1 MPPEAFAAEVQ
12 AHPIAKDTQFPMGWT
27 SENVSKE
34 FNITR
39 ERMDEL
45 AAISHQRAHAAQTSG
60 RFATEI
66 VPILALQLPPPGV
79 VALDGAPPARVQVR
93 VDKDDGIRGDSTK
106 EGLSKIRA
114 AFPKWGNSTTT
125 GGNAS
130 QITDG
135 VAGVMLMT
143 RRKAEELGLEIL
155 GKHVNTAVV
164 GLRPDIMG
172 IGPAFAIPKALER
185 AGITKDDVD
194 L

>member
-1 MPPEAFAAEVQ
+1 
-12 AHPIAKDTQFPMGWT
+12 MGWT

-34 FNITR
+34 FNISR

-45 AAISHQRAHAAQTSG
+45 AALSHQRAYAAQQSG

-66 VPILALQLPPPGV
+66 VPINAFQLPPTTL
-79 VALDGAPPARVQVR
+79 ATDGSPPVRVKVR
-93 VDKDDGIRGDSTK
+93 VDQDDGIRGSSTK
-106 EGLSKIRA
+106 EGLAKIRA
-114 AFPKWGNSTTT
+114 AFPQWGNSTTT

-143 RRKAEELGLEIL
+143 RRKAEQLALVIL

-185 AGITKDDVD
+185 AGITKEDVD

>member
-1 MPPEAFAAEVQ
+1 M
-12 AHPIAKDTQFPMGWT
+12 PMGWT

-39 ERMDEL
+39 DRMDEL
-45 AAISHQRAHAAQTSG
+45 AAISHQRAGDAQKSG

-66 VPILALQLPPPGV
+66 VPINALQLPAGA
-79 VALDGAPPARVQVR
+79 VATNGTPPARVKVC

-143 RRKAEELGLEIL
+143 RRRAEELGLEIL
-155 GKHVNTAVV
+155 GKHVNTAVA

-172 IGPAFAIPKALER
+172 IGPAVAIPKALER
-185 AGITKDDVD
+185 AGIAKEDVD